1 MSSPVDELLAS
12 PTLPEAVETL
22 VRALTREQMLRQK
35 FYEDITPENKWEF
48 INGEVVLH
56 SPALN
61 RHLRAGRRLNNLL
74 NNYVTTHGL
83 GEVHAEK
90 AMCSFPRNDYEPDI
104 VFFGKTKAA
113 LFGPDTLRFP
123 VPDFIV
129 EILSPTTASRDRG
142 VKMTDYA
149 AHGVAE
155 YWIIDPDLETV
166 EQYLL
171 AGGTYPATPAR
182 NEGEITSE
190 AIAGFRIPIRAIFDD
205 ATNAEALRSILQ
217 LSSK

>member
-1 MSSPVDELLAS
+1 MLSPVEQLLAS
-12 PTLPEAVETL
+12 STLPETVETL

-35 FYEDITPENKWEF
+35 FYHDITPENKWEF
-48 INGEVVLH
+48 INGEAILH
-56 SPALN
+56 SPALH
-61 RHLRAGRRLNNLL
+61 RYLLAAQRLNNLL
-74 NNYVTTHGL
+74 RNYVSLHGL
-83 GEVHAEK
+83 GVVHTEK

-129 EILSPTTASRDRG
+129 EVLSSTTEARDRG
-142 VKMTDYA
+142 VKMADYA

-155 YWIIDPDLETV
+155 YWIIDPEAETV

-171 AGGTYPATPAR
+171 ANDAYPSVEAR
-182 NEGEITSE
+182 SDGSITSE
-190 AIAGFRIPIRAIFDD
+190 AIAGFVIPIRAIFD
-205 ATNAEALRSILQ
+205 EAVNSSTLRSILQ
-217 LSSK
+217 STVI